1 MVLRR
6 VVALFTV
13 CLAASPVSAGRVP
26 LACQRLA
33 SSISKMKPVWLLDGS
48 VDTFDSPDTHWN
60 AGDAPDG
67 VQRDKDGWHAM
78 NGQVSTPMAAD
89 AMAWTVTDLDGD
101 GAKETLVQT
110 SFLQGHGHGMYNL
123 VDLYIFCGV
132 GSSMRL
138 CSQATFISPPLLV
151 SFSENSVVREPIG
164 PHKFPKE
171 VIAYRVRIA
180 LVKDG
185 TSHRIAVLHDT
196 LDLHR
201 RPKSGIDIY
210 EWRRNPMKFNLICQ
224 LR

>member
-1 MVLRR
+1 MFLSRVL
-6 VVALFTV
+6 AIFTV

-26 LACQRLA
+26 LGCQRLA

-48 VDTFDSPDTHWN
+48 VDTFNSADTHWN
-60 AGDAPDG
+60 AGDAPEG

-78 NGQVSTPMAAD
+78 NGQVSTPMD
-89 AMAWTVTDLDGD
+89 ANSMAWAVADLDGD

-110 SFLQGHGHGMYNL
+110 TLLQGHGHGMYNL

-138 CSQATFISPPLLV
+138 CSQATFISPPLFV
-151 SFSENSVVREPIG
+151 SFLENSVVRIPIG
-164 PHKFPKE
+164 PQKFPKE

-185 TSHRIAVLHDT
+185 NSHRIAVLHDT
-196 LDLHR
+196 LDPR
-201 RPKSGIDIY
+201 RKPKSGIDIY
-210 EWRRNPMKFNLICQ
+210 EWRSDPMKFNLICQ